1 MSRKIVFVTGTR
13 ADFGKLKPLINSV
26 EKSDLFE
33 CYVFVTGMHTLSRY
47 GSTFHEVEKQG
58 YKNIFVYMNQTNIT
72 EMDIILANTIV
83 GFSNFVK
90 EIAPDMIVVHGDR
103 VETLAG
109 AIVGS
114 FDNILVSHIE
124 GGELSGTI
132 DELIRHAVT
141 KLSHIH
147 FVSNEEAK
155 RRLIQMGEI
164 ESSIF
169 VIGSPDIDIMKSDNL
184 PTVQEAKTRY
194 EIPFDEYAIF
204 IYHPVTTEIE
214 TLEKDIKVVVS
225 TLIESN
231 KNYIVIYPNNDR
243 GSDIILREYKR
254 FSNKMNFKIFHSL
267 RFEFFLT
274 LLKNSKF
281 IIGNSSAGVREAEI
295 YGVPTVNIGSRQKN
309 RTKSKNILNVDN
321 NREDILKAI
330 SEAENKKI
338 NPASHF
344 GDGDSSKRFYEIITN
359 ENIWNISIQKQ
370 FLDLKNDSIDNII
383 VAKKKSDIT

>member
-1 MSRKIVFVTGTR
+1 MTRKIVFLTGTR
-13 ADFGKLKPLINSV
+13 ADFGKMKPLINRV
-26 EKSDLFE
+26 DKSSLFE

-47 GSTFHEVEKQG
+47 GSTFREVEKQG

-83 GFSNFVK
+83 GFSNFAK

-124 GGELSGTI
+124 GGELSGTM
-132 DELIRHAVT
+132 DEMIRHAVT
-141 KLSHIH
+141 KLSRIH

-194 EIPFDEYAIF
+194 EIPFDEYGIF
-204 IYHPVTTEIE
+204 IYHPVTTEIK
-214 TLEKDIKVVVS
+214 TLEKDIIEVVS
-225 TLIESN
+225 ALIKSN

-243 GSDIILREYKR
+243 GSDIILREYER
-254 FSNKMNFKIFHSL
+254 FNHKGNFRVFPSL
-267 RFEFFLT
+267 RFEFFLS
-274 LLKNSKF
+274 LLNNSEF
-281 IIGNSSAGVREAEI
+281 MIGNSSAGIREAEI
-295 YGVPTVNIGSRQKN
+295 FGIPTVNIGSRQKN
-309 RTKSKNILNVDN
+309 RTKSKNIINVDN
-321 NREDILKAI
+321 NKDNILKAI
-330 SEAENKKI
+330 SKVGDKKI
-338 NPASHF
+338 KPVSHF
-344 GDGDSSKRFYEIITN
+344 GDGDSSKKFYEIITN
-359 ENIWNISIQKQ
+359 EKIWNISVQKQ
-370 FLDLKNDSIDNII
+370 F
-383 VAKKKSDIT
+383 SDF

>member
-1 MSRKIVFVTGTR
+1 MNRRIVFLTGTR
-13 ADFGKLKPLINSV
+13 ADFGKMKPLIDKVDNS
-26 EKSDLFE
+26 SLFE

-47 GSTFHEVEKQG
+47 GSTFREVEKQG
-58 YKNIFVYMNQTNIT
+58 YKNIFIYMNQTNIT

-124 GGELSGTI
+124 GGEVSGTI

-141 KLSHIH
+141 KLSHVH
-147 FVSNEEAK
+147 FVSNKKAK
-155 RRLIQMGEI
+155 TRLIQMGEI
-164 ESSIF
+164 ESNIF

-204 IYHPVTTEIE
+204 IYHPVTTETE
-214 TLEKDIKVVVS
+214 TLGRDINEVVS
-225 TLIESN
+225 ALIESN

-243 GSDIILREYKR
+243 GSDIILKEYEKFYNER
-254 FSNKMNFKIFHSL
+254 HFKVFPSL
-267 RFEFFLT
+267 RFEFFLS
-274 LLKNSKF
+274 LLKNSKLM
-281 IIGNSSAGVREAEI
+281 IGNSSAGIRETEI
-295 YGVPTVNIGSRQKN
+295 FGIPTVNIGNRQKN
-309 RTKSKNILNVDN
+309 RTKSRNIINVDN
-321 NREDILKAI
+321 NKENILKAI
-330 SEAENKKI
+330 TKVENKKI
-338 NPASHF
+338 NPVSHF
-344 GDGDSSKRFYEIITN
+344 GDGDSSKKFYEIMTS
-359 ENIWNISIQKQ
+359 EKIWNISIQKQ
-370 FLDLKNDSIDNII
+370 FLDFKNDL
-383 VAKKKSDIT
+383 

>member
-1 MSRKIVFVTGTR
+1 MTRKILFLTGTR

-26 EKSDLFE
+26 ENSDLFE

-47 GSTFHEVEKQG
+47 DSTFHEVEKQG
-58 YKNIFVYMNQTNIT
+58 YKNIFVYMNQTNT
-72 EMDIILANTIV
+72 TDEDIILSNTII
-83 GFSNFVK
+83 GLSNFVK
-90 EIAPDMIVVHGDR
+90 EVVPDMIVVHGDR

-109 AIVGS
+109 AIIGS
-114 FDNILVSHIE
+114 FNNILVSHVE
-124 GGELSGTI
+124 GGELSGTL

-147 FVSNEEAK
+147 FVSNGEAK
-155 RRLIQMGEI
+155 RLLIQMGEK
-164 ESSIF
+164 ENNIF

-184 PTVQEAKTRY
+184 PTVQETKTRY

-214 TLEKDIKVVVS
+214 TLEKDIKEVVS
-225 TLIESN
+225 ALIESN

-243 GSDIILREYKR
+243 GSDIILREYERFNNKR
-254 FSNKMNFKIFHSL
+254 NLKVFPSL

-281 IIGNSSAGVREAEI
+281 IIGNSSAGIREAEI
-295 YGVPTVNIGSRQKN
+295 YGRPTVNIGSRQKN

-321 NREDILKAI
+321 NKENILKAI
-330 SEAENKKI
+330 SKVENKKI
-338 NPASHF
+338 NPISHF
-344 GDGDSSKRFYEIITN
+344 GDGDSSKKFYEIITN
-359 ENIWNISIQKQ
+359 EKIWNISVQKQ
-370 FLDLKNDSIDNII
+370 FQSFRCG
-383 VAKKKSDIT
+383 VY

>member
-1 MSRKIVFVTGTR
+1 MNRRIVFLTGTR
-13 ADFGKLKPLINSV
+13 ADFGKMKPLIDKVDNS
-26 EKSDLFE
+26 SLFE

-47 GSTFHEVEKQG
+47 GSTFREVEKQG
-58 YKNIFVYMNQTNIT
+58 YKNIFIYMNQTNIT

-124 GGELSGTI
+124 GGEVSGTI

-141 KLSHIH
+141 KLSHVH
-147 FVSNEEAK
+147 FVSNKKAK
-155 RRLIQMGEI
+155 TRLIQMGEI
-164 ESSIF
+164 ESNIF

-204 IYHPVTTEIE
+204 IYHPVTTETE
-214 TLEKDIKVVVS
+214 TLGRDIKEVVS
-225 TLIESN
+225 ALIESN

-243 GSDIILREYKR
+243 GSDIILKEYEKFYNER
-254 FSNKMNFKIFHSL
+254 HFKVFPSL
-267 RFEFFLT
+267 RFEFFLS
-274 LLKNSKF
+274 LLKNSKLM
-281 IIGNSSAGVREAEI
+281 IGNSSAGIRETEI
-295 YGVPTVNIGSRQKN
+295 FGIPTVNIGNRQKN
-309 RTKSKNILNVDN
+309 RTKSRNIINVDN
-321 NREDILKAI
+321 NKENILKAI
-330 SEAENKKI
+330 TKVENKKI
-338 NPASHF
+338 NPVSHF
-344 GDGDSSKRFYEIITN
+344 GDGDSSKKFYEIMTS
-359 ENIWNISIQKQ
+359 EKIWNISIQKQ
-370 FLDLKNDSIDNII
+370 FLDFKNDL
-383 VAKKKSDIT
+383 